1 MAIIKKTKS
10 GNALMFIDEEGNAF
24 TVSVKIVSAIL
35 GGYQKGDFAVLTKL
49 PMQVSIDRFP
59 KSPVFMSPDTPVD
72 HFVGSDKM
80 LSTTND
86 ALSQKQNKKNQE
98 NFSKFDDVII

>member
-1 MAIIKKTKS
+1 
-10 GNALMFIDEEGNAF
+10 MFIDEEGNAF

-49 PMQVSIDRFP
+49 PMQVSTDRFP
-59 KSPVFMSPDTPVD
+59 KSPVFMSPDTEAK
-72 HFVGSDKM
+72 DKGDT

-98 NFSKFDDVII
+98 NFSKFDDITL

>member
-1 MAIIKKTKS
+1 MAVLKKTKS

-24 TVSVKIVSAIL
+24 TISSKIVSAIL
-35 GGYQKGDFAVLTKL
+35 GGYQKGDFAVLTRL
-49 PMQVSIDRFP
+49 PMKVSADRFP
-59 KSPVFMSPDTPVD
+59 KSPVFMSPDSEVK
-72 HFVGSDKM
+72 DKDES

-98 NFSKFDDVII
+98 NFSKFDDITL